1 MFPSDMDA
9 PASSWI
15 KQGDTPGTVK
25 GFKNQNWT
33 WSVYCGLNF
42 FFAIISKYLAMGHW
56 NLSMKI
62 TKRPI
67 N

>member
-25 GFKNQNWT
+25 GFKNQN
-33 WSVYCGLNF
+33 
-42 FFAIISKYLAMGHW
+42 
-56 NLSMKI
+56 
-62 TKRPI
+62 
-67 N
+67 